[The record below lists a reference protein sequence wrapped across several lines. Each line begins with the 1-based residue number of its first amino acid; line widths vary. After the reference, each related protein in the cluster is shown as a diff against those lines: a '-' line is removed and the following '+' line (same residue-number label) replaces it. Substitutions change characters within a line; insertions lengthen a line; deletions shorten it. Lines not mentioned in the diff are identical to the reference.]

1 MEGVIL
7 KRGVYMRFEQCFS
20 VVADKSSLWPA
31 PTAVQSIYKE
41 ICLGYI
47 EQIIYPLQNLLESYI
62 RSGYLKFGYNEENN
76 RLPIAF
82 HYKWT
87 RL

>member
-1 MEGVIL
+1 MLSMLWFFLIFKINGGCHFE
-7 KRGVYMRFEQCFS
+7 KRSLYEFEQCFS

-47 EQIIYPLQNLLESYI
+47 EQIIYPLPTFLSNISDMI
-62 RSGYLKFGYNEENN
+62 
-76 RLPIAF
+76 I
-82 HYKWT
+82 
-87 RL
+87 

>member
-31 PTAVQSIYKE
+31 PTAVRSIYKE

-47 EQIIYPLQNLLESYI
+47 EQIIYPLPTFLSNISDLVI
-62 RSGYLKFGYNEENN
+62 
-76 RLPIAF
+76 
-82 HYKWT
+82 
-87 RL
+87 